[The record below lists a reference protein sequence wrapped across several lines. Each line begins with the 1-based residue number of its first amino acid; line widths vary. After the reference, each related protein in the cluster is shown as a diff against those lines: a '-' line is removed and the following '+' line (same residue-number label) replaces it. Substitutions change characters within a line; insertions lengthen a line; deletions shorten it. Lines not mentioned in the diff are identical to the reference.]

1 MNSVRKAPFYVCLM
15 HWPMKNSKGQE
26 SASALTNFDV
36 HDFARLCRTYAVDR
50 FFIVHPMQEQ
60 RAFAHKI
67 VGHWIAGAG
76 AAMNPDRAEAHS
88 VIQIVA
94 SLDEVRAAVRESH
107 PASSPLI
114 VATKSA
120 QHPDD
125 ESFVQLRARVFEQQT
140 PVVLCLGTAWGFT
153 DAFLAEADI
162 RLAPVQPHAQYLH
175 LSVRSAAA
183 ILIDRILG
191 DR

>member
-1 MNSVRKAPFYVCLM
+1 MNTR
-15 HWPMKNSKGQE
+15 HE
-26 SASALTNFDV
+26 TASALTNFDV
-36 HDFARLCRTYAVDR
+36 HDFARLCRTYNVDR
-50 FFIVHPMQEQ
+50 FFIVHPQDEQ

-88 VIQIVA
+88 VIGIVS
-94 SLDEVRAAVRESH
+94 SLDDV
-107 PASSPLI
+107 SSFIDERYSGSKPFF
-114 VATKSA
+114 VATKAAKMADDVSFA
-120 QHPDD
+120 QMRVRAFE
-125 ESFVQLRARVFEQQT
+125 EST
-140 PVVLCLGTAWGFT
+140 PLVLCLGTAWGFT
-153 DAFLAEADI
+153 DEFLAQADL
-162 RLAPVQPHAQYLH
+162 RLEPVQPNAEYLH